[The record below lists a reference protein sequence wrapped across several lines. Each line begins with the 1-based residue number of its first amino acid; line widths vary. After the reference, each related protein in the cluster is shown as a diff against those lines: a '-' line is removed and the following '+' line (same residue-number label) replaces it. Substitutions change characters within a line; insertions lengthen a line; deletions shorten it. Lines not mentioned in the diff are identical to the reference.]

1 MVVLIM
7 GAAVKT
13 RNSHMLHIP
22 TGERVEGFGKARVVF
37 ADDGFMKS
45 TPSAGLKL
53 QIGIEAIYM
62 KFFWFEIIER
72 AFMSFVPIGR
82 T

>member
-45 TPSAGLKL
+45 TPSPGLKL
-53 QIGIEAIYM
+53 QIGIEVILVSGWSLSTDRNLDLALN
-62 KFFWFEIIER
+62 
-72 AFMSFVPIGR
+72 
-82 T
+82 